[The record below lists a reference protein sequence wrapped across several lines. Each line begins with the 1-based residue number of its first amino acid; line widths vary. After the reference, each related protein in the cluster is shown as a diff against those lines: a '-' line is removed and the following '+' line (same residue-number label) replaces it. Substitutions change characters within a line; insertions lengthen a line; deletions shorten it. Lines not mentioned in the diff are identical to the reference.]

1 MKKFFALVVLCT
13 AIFSTANAQKNPVNV
28 TAVLNENRTDWV
40 YVVTMATEHG
50 ILPVIVRRDLSDA
63 TLGEISTDATINS
76 AYYAKD
82 RQKWVSAVATVGPEL
97 IEWHTAENKFLGNL
111 TCSTA
116 NTLGMELF
124 AKANLS
130 VAPDENRKNWVY
142 IISLVTD
149 YGTLPIIIRR
159 DLSHAELAEVTDKGT
174 NSAYFVKSLN
184 KWVPATAVNGNGY
197 MEWINSGN
205 GIVLGDLSYSV
216 AMRWN
221 MPLRNGHP
229 SVNL

>member
-28 TAVLNENRTDWV
+28 TAVLNEGRTDWV
-40 YVVTMATEHG
+40 YVVTLSTEHG

-63 TLGEISTDATINS
+63 TLGKISTDANINS

-97 IEWHTAENKFLGNL
+97 IEWHTAENEFLGNL
-111 TCSTA
+111 SCSTA
-116 NTLGMELF
+116 NDLGMDLS

-130 VAPDENRKNWVY
+130 VAPDENRRNWVY
-142 IISLVTD
+142 IVSLVTNH
-149 YGTLPIIIRR
+149 GTLPIIIRSN
-159 DLSHAELAEVTDKGT
+159 LSKVECVEVTYKDA
-174 NSAYFVKSLN
+174 NSAYFNSSLN
-184 KWVPATAVNGNGY
+184 KWVPAIAVNGNGY
-197 MEWINSGN
+197 MEWINCDN
-205 GIVLGDLSYSV
+205 GIAFGNLSYSV